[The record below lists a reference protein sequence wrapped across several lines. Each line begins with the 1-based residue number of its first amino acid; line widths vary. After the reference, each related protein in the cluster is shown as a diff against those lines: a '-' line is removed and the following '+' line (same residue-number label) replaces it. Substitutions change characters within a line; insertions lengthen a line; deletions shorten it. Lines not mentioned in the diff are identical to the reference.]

1 MVKQLPASV
10 KFFSLLNFLL
20 LSSYLHAQH
29 NPVLESFTATQTNGK
44 VFLTWVMSSGSTCN
58 GIDIL
63 RSTDSLSFTPIGN
76 IAGTCGS
83 LTVAVTYQFTD
94 NNPVK
99 NKTNYY
105 RLNLGGNGSS
115 QILSIQIIDITN
127 GYSIRPHP
135 VNNNALI
142 YFPNPSNKQH
152 QLTIYNQHAQK
163 IKTLTTLQNYFPLNT
178 TPLPTGTYLFTI
190 TNPQH
195 QTIAKNKF
203 IVQN

>member
-1 MVKQLPASV
+1 MKKQPALS
-10 KFFSLLNFLL
+10 FFLL
-20 LSSYLHAQH
+20 LIFYALPGKLLAQH

-63 RSTDSLSFTPIGN
+63 RSTDSLSFYPIGN

-83 LTVAVTYQFTD
+83 ITIPVTYQFTD
-94 NNPVK
+94 DSPAK

-163 IKTLTTLQNYFPLNT
+163 IKTLTTLQNYFPLNA